1 MRKKSRGFLMFI
13 IILLS
18 LLAINCRTT
27 TLNQNADIIPTKS
40 YEIGGNFNFSLGYSV
55 PSDLFLGLNF
65 GILYRYGL
73 SGFAEYQFVPNF
85 QINASPITFAY
96 GGMASFMG
104 LLDVSLN
111 IDNQFKFSPCSNFA
125 ILPGFGVFASYNL
138 SRGIEAGYS
147 LSFKLI
153 GDYLE
158 DFYFGPFFHLW
169 GDFYNYSFTG
179 ISYPDIEGL
188 CYYPSINTGF
198 SWGWQRY
205 ANSTNSFI
213 YLRYE
218 LTLGFSF
225 YTTGGL
231 SIYLGYSIF
240 VGERG
245 S

>member
-1 MRKKSRGFLMFI
+1 MRKKSRAFLMFI
-13 IILLS
+13 IIFLS

-27 TLNQNADIIPTKS
+27 TLNQNADIIPTKN

-65 GILYRYGL
+65 GFLYRYGL
-73 SGFAEYQFVPNF
+73 SGFAEYQFVPNL
-85 QINASPITFAY
+85 QINASPITFAF
-96 GGMASFMG
+96 GSMAGFLG
-104 LLDVSLN
+104 LADASLN

-125 ILPGFGVFASYNL
+125 ILPGFGVFASYNYN
-138 SRGIEAGYS
+138 RGIEAGYG

-153 GDYLE
+153 GDYFE

-169 GDFYNYSFTG
+169 GTFYNYSLF
-179 ISYPDIEGL
+179 IKYFEGF

-240 VGERG
+240 VGGRG
-245 S
+245 G